1 MRWEDTV
8 MRKRTL
14 CFALLILLL
23 CPGLMVTV
31 QLKDTGAALVSSAV
45 SLEISG
51 LSQSNSV
58 ADAHI
63 YIEHTRCGDL
73 TVDLGVGDPD
83 KPGWSINI
91 WNKEGGDAE
100 NLNLTEDISE
110 AVQFLPPSETNRWF
124 LKVYDAESENLGQI
138 TEFTVT
144 YNGQTYASTCIPVPV
159 HDLQASFSYIPGVPL
174 ELAISRRM
182 SIRDFP
188 ATENYT
194 LPKVSSELLSK
205 VLWAGYGYSSWGR
218 TIPNICGNHPLTIYV
233 CNKTAAYKYD
243 PQTESLDLW
252 KEGDYRFF
260 GIQWQH
266 RAPVEL
272 FIVMD
277 INKSSDIQLGWE
289 EAGCI
294 VQNIY
299 LQANAL
305 GLGTV
310 CTSGYDEEVVHEALE
325 LPTNE
330 VVLYNMPL
338 GHPETSAFYNF
349 TWVDPPR
356 YNLPQIKQSSVFL
369 EYALTERQ
377 SSHDWSETSLT
388 PQETSQ
394 ILWSAYGLSYLRDLT
409 KNRQHRVV
417 PSAHGRYPFYI
428 RMANI
433 TGVYSYDYWNHRTL
447 LRIEGDKRA
456 ELAEAAGEDWIASA
470 PTMLVLVW
478 NSSKEELQDYA
489 YTEVGLILQNVH
501 LESVAWGLVADWAD
515 VTDEDAMRSVLGF
528 GEETDLRPV
537 TVIAVGHPTT
547 YQHKVLWNGIDYKVS
562 VSTNSTVT
570 NFAFDQTAKTESFE
584 IAGTNGTK
592 GFCNVTIPQELLNGD
607 FSLWIDDSPV
617 SFTITQNTTHS
628 SLHFNYT
635 HTVHKVR
642 IVGTSV
648 IPEHIHPLLIGMI
661 FFLATAVVILQH
673 IRRGKKSRQPKNI
686 SNV

>member
-1 MRWEDTV
+1 MRNG
-8 MRKRTL
+8 TL
-14 CFALLILLL
+14 YFAIFILISCL
-23 CPGLMVTV
+23 GSMVTV
-31 QLKDTGAALVSSAV
+31 QLKETKAALMSSAV
-45 SLEISG
+45 SSKISE
-51 LSQSNSV
+51 LNQNNSV
-58 ADAHI
+58 AVI
-63 YIEHTRCGDL
+63 YIEHTCRGDL
-73 TVDLGVGDPD
+73 IVDLGVGDPD
-83 KPGWSINI
+83 KPDWSINI

-100 NLNLTEDISE
+100 NLNLTIDISD
-110 AVQFLPPSETNRWF
+110 AVQYLPPSESGRWF
-124 LKVYDAESENLGQI
+124 LKVYDAENENQGQI

-144 YNGQTYASTCIPVPV
+144 YNGQTYASTCIPVSV
-159 HDLQASFSYIPGVPL
+159 HDLQTSFSYIPGVPL

-188 ATENYT
+188 DIENYA
-194 LPKVSSELLSK
+194 LPEVSWELLSK

-218 TIPNICGNHPLTIYV
+218 TVPNICGNYPLTIYV

-260 GIQWQH
+260 GIDGQAP
-266 RAPVEL
+266 APVEL

-277 INKSSDIQLGWE
+277 MNKSSDTRLGWE

-330 VVLYNMPL
+330 FVLYNMPL
-338 GHPETSAFYNF
+338 GHPETSAFYNL
-349 TWVDPPR
+349 TCVDPPL
-356 YNLPQIKQSSVFL
+356 YNLPQVKQSSVFL

-394 ILWSAYGLSYLRDLT
+394 ILWSAYGVSYLRDLT
-409 KNRQHRVV
+409 KNRRHRVV

-428 RMANI
+428 RMANA
-433 TGVYSYDYWNHRTL
+433 TGVYHYDPWKHRTL

-456 ELAEAAGEDWIASA
+456 ELAEVAGEDWIASA

-478 NSSKEELQDYA
+478 NSSKEERQDYA

-501 LESVAWGLVADWAD
+501 LESVACGLVADWAD
-515 VTDEDAMRSVLGF
+515 VTDEDAMRSLLGL
-528 GEETDLRPV
+528 GEQTDLRPV
-537 TVIAVGHPTT
+537 TVIAVGHPST
-547 YQHKVLWNGIDYKVS
+547 YQHKVLWNRLDYTVS

-570 NFAFDQTAKTESFE
+570 NFAFDQPAKTESFE
-584 IAGTNGTK
+584 IAGTNGTT
-592 GFCNVTIPQELLNGD
+592 GFCNVTIPIELLNGD

-617 SFTITQNTTHS
+617 SFTITHNSTHS

-642 IVGTSV
+642 IAGTTV
-648 IPEHIHPLLIGMI
+648 IPERIHLLPVAII
-661 FFLATAVVILQH
+661 FILATAIVIH
-673 IRRGKKSRQPKNI
+673 RHTRRRKNFPHSKNI